1 MEINHLLFWGMFG
14 LCCEI
19 MFTAMVNLFSKKRY
33 NLIGHTSIWMFP
45 IYGIGLTY
53 GFSLIQYI
61 ISNDFIRYLSYP
73 LWIWL
78 VEILIGYPASKAGIR
93 IWDYRYLSD
102 DKHWKGIIS
111 FVHFPIWI
119 FFGFLVEFVDELLK

>member
-1 MEINHLLFWGMFG
+1 MEVNHLLFWGMFG

-78 VEILIGYPASKAGIR
+78 VEILIGYPASKAGVR

-111 FVHFPIWI
+111 FVHFPFWI